1 MCLIFLNSEGIA
13 SCVSEKELSREYILP
28 YPYDRKAHVCVAKS
42 VKEAAIR
49 TGVIKE

>member
-28 YPYDRKAHVCVAKS
+28 YPYDRKAYVCVAKS

>member
-13 SCVSEKELSREYILP
+13 SCVNEKELSREYILP